1 MATRDPLY
9 FNGLVNWINTIA
21 ILIVAYLL
29 VWLQAT
35 FSDLRYVVGAQI
47 DLLPS
52 LIVYVALSSGMVGLT
67 IVCVC
72 AGLWFDSLSANPLGV
87 SLLPLFLVGLLIQ
100 RNRDFILRDQTYAQM
115 VIGFAASAAV
125 PFLTVLLLLNLDERP
140 LLGWFSLWQ
149 WIVLSA
155 AGALMTPLWFHL
167 FNRIG
172 HALNY
177 RPLGEVSFRPDREI
191 KRGRQ

>member
-1 MATRDPLY
+1 M
-9 FNGLVNWINTIA
+9 NWFNTIA

-35 FSDLRYVVGAQI
+35 FNELRGLLGAQI

-52 LIVYVALSSGMVGLT
+52 LIVYVALSSGIVSLT
-67 IVCVC
+67 IVSVC
-72 AGLWFDSLSANPLGV
+72 AGLWLDSLSANPLGV
-87 SLLPLFLVGLLIQ
+87 SLLPLFLIGLLIQ

-115 VIGFAASAAV
+115 VIGFAASAAA
-125 PFLTVLLLLNLDERP
+125 PFLIVVLLLNLDERP

-149 WIVLSA
+149 WLLMSI
-155 AGALMTPLWFHL
+155 AGALMTPVWFRVFDL
-167 FNRIG
+167 AG
-172 HALNY
+172 KALNY
-177 RPLGEVSFRPDREI
+177 RPLGETSFRPDREI